1 MAQNRVPFQPYTY
14 MTIFIPQKF
23 RRQRNI
29 REIGSGIK
37 RSLPPCFYS
46 MPDIFC
52 FQILLFRMRRGTPDK
67 ELRNAGI
74 SEWFFQIPADASK
87 VEGRSI
93 KWQSPGGILSILH
106 ACPICCPYFSVLYFI
121 VKQDKSSSIAHA
133 IQ

>member
-1 MAQNRVPFQPYTY
+1 MFRSYQKCNTDYLENGPKTECRFNLIY

-87 VEGRSI
+87 VEG
-93 KWQSPGGILSILH
+93 H
-106 ACPICCPYFSVLYFI
+106 
-121 VKQDKSSSIAHA
+121 
-133 IQ
+133 